1 MLEMLEIDK
10 MMKLFEQKHN
20 IEDYLSSV
28 IVIEELFQLNN
39 NKKMVDF
46 NELEKKNAP
55 DFGILGNTME
65 YFYKLFFEGETTK
78 SLKDNIFPPLINNK
92 TKEQHIMYI
101 RNNKLIINKCILV
114 SLYSHKQKQYKWVG
128 TNPFC
133 DTMQK
138 GTTFCNANII
148 NNVKPV
154 EADSISLWFRV
165 MVYIDKHFEK
175 NKCELKT
182 TNLIKFTIT
191 DTKRYGDVSLYV
203 LADYGIKDPPV
214 KTVEK
219 LLAEMEKKNQTK
231 AKRITKR
238 NQNNSHKIERKQII

>member
-1 MLEMLEIDK
+1 M
-10 MMKLFEQKHN
+10 
-20 IEDYLSSV
+20 
-28 IVIEELFQLNN
+28 
-39 NKKMVDF
+39 
-46 NELEKKNAP
+46 P
-55 DFGILGNTME
+55 
-65 YFYKLFFEGETTK
+65 
-78 SLKDNIFPPLINNK
+78 KD
-92 TKEQHIMYI
+92 TA
-101 RNNKLIINKCILV
+101 
-114 SLYSHKQKQYKWVG
+114 
-128 TNPFC
+128 
-133 DTMQK
+133 
-138 GTTFCNANII
+138 FCNANII

-165 MVYIDKHFEK
+165 MIYIDKHFEK
-175 NKCELKT
+175 NKYELKT

-238 NQNNSHKIERKQII
+238 NQNNFHKIERKLLK